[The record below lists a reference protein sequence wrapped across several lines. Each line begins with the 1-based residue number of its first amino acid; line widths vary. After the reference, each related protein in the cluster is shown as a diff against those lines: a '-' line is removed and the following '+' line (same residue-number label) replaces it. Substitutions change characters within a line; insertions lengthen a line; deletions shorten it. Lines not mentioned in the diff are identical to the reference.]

1 MTGKPVVWVIDSEQ
15 WPRAYLRAE
24 LDEHGFETIGYARLS
39 EAVADLRLGPFP
51 RPEAIVVEL
60 HDQYLEAILLEGL
73 TGSGIPVVLLTG
85 SMERNEGMTKGYG
98 WAAVM
103 RRPFNIGAVVEMVQ
117 EVAGAHSNSPG
128 KKGNGQGG
136 RGDGHDD

>member
-1 MTGKPVVWVIDSEQ
+1 MTGKPVVWVIDSQQ

-24 LDEHGFETIGYARLS
+24 LDEHGFETVGYAQLS
-39 EAVADLRLGPFP
+39 EAVADLRLRAP

-85 SMERNEGMTKGYG
+85 SMERDEGTTKGYG

-103 RRPFNIGAVVEMVQ
+103 KRPFTIGAVVEMVQ
-117 EVAGAHSNSPG
+117 EITGSHSNGP
-128 KKGNGQGG
+128 
-136 RGDGHDD
+136 

>member
-1 MTGKPVVWVIDSEQ
+1 MTGKRIVWVIDSQQ

-39 EAVADLRLGPFP
+39 EAVADLRLRPLP

-73 TGSGIPVVLLTG
+73 IGSGIPVVLLTG
-85 SMERNEGMTKGYG
+85 SMERDEGIAKGYR

-103 RRPFNIGAVVEMVQ
+103 RRPFTIGAVVEMVQ
-117 EVAGAHSNSPG
+117 EITGSHSS
-128 KKGNGQGG
+128 
-136 RGDGHDD
+136 DS

>member
-24 LDEHGFETIGYARLS
+24 LDEHGFETIGYAHLS
-39 EAVADLRLGPFP
+39 EAVADLRLRAP

-73 TGSGIPVVLLTG
+73 TRSGIPVVVLTG
-85 SMERNEGMTKGYG
+85 SMERDEGITKGYG

-103 RRPFNIGAVVEMVQ
+103 RRPFTIGAVVEMVQ
-117 EVAGAHSNSPG
+117 EITGSDPNGPR
-128 KKGNGQGG
+128 KKGGG
-136 RGDGHDD
+136 HYD